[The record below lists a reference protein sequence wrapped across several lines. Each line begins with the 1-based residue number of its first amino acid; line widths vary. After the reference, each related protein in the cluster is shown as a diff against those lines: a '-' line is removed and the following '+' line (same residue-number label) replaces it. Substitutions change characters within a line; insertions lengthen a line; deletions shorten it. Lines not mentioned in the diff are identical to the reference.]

1 MRNLSETCLPDASV
15 YLRVNRTDLVS
26 RLQQV
31 LNEIEEER
39 SGGNE

>member
-1 MRNLSETCLPDASV
+1 MPVPACGFSDRM
-15 YLRVNRTDLVS
+15 DLVN